1 MKHKVKAFFKK
12 NFGLSIKPRDI
23 AKKLNLNE
31 EYEYEAL
38 KAVLFQL
45 VQENFLIKNG
55 KRYSLNVVPETNVV
69 TGVLE
74 VNENGFGF
82 VVLKNSKL
90 GDVFVA
96 ERNLGAAFSGDI
108 VEASVFANRKGKNLE
123 GQIIKVI
130 KRKRET
136 IVGTLRKSKSFYFLK
151 PDDPT
156 IHRDIYIFE
165 NHLKGAKKGDKVLV
179 GEITWENSL
188 LNPEGKVIDVIGAS
202 GSPKT
207 ELAAIAQQFNL
218 PYKFSEAV
226 INEAEKISLVV
237 NVSVLKNRMDFREHN
252 VVTIDP
258 EDAKDFDDAL
268 SFEKLENGNYSV
280 GIHIADVSN
289 YVQPNSALDDEAL
302 TRGNSVYLVGQ
313 VIPMLPEKLSN
324 GICSLV
330 PDEERLTYSVV
341 AEITPRGKVETYKIS
356 KSVIKSKRRF
366 TYDEVQQI
374 IETKKGDFRY
384 DILQL
389 HKLAQTIRKKR
400 MREGSIDFFTPEVK
414 FVLDENGVPVNVYR
428 KEMKESNQLV
438 EEFMLL
444 ANQIVAKHIA
454 VPKSGT
460 IKPYIYRVHDL
471 PDQEKLNEFARFVK
485 TLGYSF
491 DPNSSTRSNQFQR
504 LMTQVKGDEE
514 EALINELAIRSMA
527 KAIYSP
533 DNIGHYGLGFSY
545 YTHFTSPIRRYA
557 DLIVHRLLYIYTGG
571 ASGNGNLYSYKNLQ
585 EISEHI
591 SATERSAVE
600 AERYSVKLKQIE
612 YLGDHIGEEFHA
624 VISGIVHFGMFIKLT
639 EILAE
644 GLVRVRDLEGDFYV
658 YDEKNYSLIGRRTKK
673 QFRLG
678 GKVTAKLVR
687 VDKDKSELDFIIVE
701 D

>member
-1 MKHKVKAFFKK
+1 MKRKVKAFFKK
-12 NFGLSIKPRDI
+12 HFGSSLKARDI
-23 AKKLNLNE
+23 AKKLSISE
-31 EYEYEAL
+31 EHEYQAL
-38 KAVLFQL
+38 KSVLYQL
-45 VQENFLIKNG
+45 VEENYLSKTG
-55 KRYSLNVVPETNVV
+55 KRFRLTAVPETNVV
-69 TGVLE
+69 TGVLD

-90 GDVFVA
+90 GDVFIA
-96 ERNLGAAFSGDI
+96 ERNLGVAFSGDV
-108 VEASVFANRKGKNLE
+108 VEASVFANRKGKNFE
-123 GQIIKVI
+123 GQILKVV
-130 KRKRET
+130 KRKRES
-136 IVGTLRKSKSFYFLK
+136 IVGTLRKSKSFYFIK
-151 PDDPT
+151 PDDQT

-165 NHLKGAKKGDKVLV
+165 NHLNGAKRGDKVIV
-179 GEITWENSL
+179 GDISWDNSL
-188 LNPEGKVIDVIGAS
+188 LNPEGKVLDVIGAS

-218 PYKFSEAV
+218 PYKFSDAV
-226 INEAEKISLVV
+226 ISEAEKISLVV
-237 NVSVLKNRMDFREHN
+237 DHSVLKNRMDFRNHN

-258 EDAKDFDDAL
+258 DDAKDFDDAL
-268 SFEKLENGNYSV
+268 SFEKLDNGNYSV
-280 GIHIADVSN
+280 GIHIADVSH
-289 YVQPNSALDDEAL
+289 YVQPNSALDAEAL

-313 VIPMLPEKLSN
+313 VIPMLPENLSN

-341 AEITPRGKVETYKIS
+341 AEITPRGKVESYKIS

-366 TYDEVQQI
+366 TYDEVQKI

-414 FVLDENGVPVNVYR
+414 FELDENGIPVNVYR
-428 KEMKESNQLV
+428 KEIKESNQLV
-438 EEFMLL
+438 EEFMLI

-454 VPKSGT
+454 VPKSGAV
-460 IKPYIYRVHDL
+460 KPYIYRVHDL
-471 PDQEKLNEFARFVK
+471 PDQEKLIEFARFVK
-485 TLGYSF
+485 SIGYSF
-491 DPNSSTRSNQFQR
+491 DPNTSTRSNQFQL
-504 LMTQVKGDEE
+504 LMSKVKGDEQ

-557 DLIVHRLLYIYTGG
+557 DLIVHRLLFIYAGG
-571 ASGNGNLYSYKNLQ
+571 TNAGRNIYSYKSLKDL
-585 EISEHI
+585 SEHI

-600 AERYSVKLKQIE
+600 AERLSVKLKQIE
-612 YLGDHIGEEFHA
+612 YLTEHIGEEFSA
-624 VISGIVHFGMFIKLT
+624 VISGIVHFGMFVKLT
-639 EILAE
+639 DILAE

-678 GKVTAKLVR
+678 GKVTVKLVR
-687 VDKDKSELDFIIVE
+687 VDKDKS
-701 D
+701 